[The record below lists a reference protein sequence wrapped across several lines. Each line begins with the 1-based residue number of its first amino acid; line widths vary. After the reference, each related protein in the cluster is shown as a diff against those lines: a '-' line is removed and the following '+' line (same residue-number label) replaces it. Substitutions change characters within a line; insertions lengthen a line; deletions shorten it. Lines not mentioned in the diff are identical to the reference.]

1 MKGEGG
7 TFFCCLKGFRMKT
20 IDFNCDL
27 GESKEEE
34 GLYGQV
40 MPVIT
45 SANIA
50 CGLHAGGPD
59 AMWKALMAAR
69 QAGCLVGAH
78 PGFDDKANFGRTPL
92 ALTDRELTC
101 CLLYQLGALK
111 AMCQEAGAALSY
123 VKPHGAMYNMAAKD
137 EHMSEVICRAVKAVD
152 PDLILVGLS
161 GSRTQDACA
170 KEGMRF
176 AAEVFADRAYNPD
189 GSLVSRKLPG
199 AVLTDQKAVIDQV
212 LDLVGKGQVRAIDGT
227 VIKVKA
233 DTLCMHGD
241 NPQAARFASLIRRT
255 LEENGIKVAPM
266 TYNYMETKEAPDG
279 RAD

>member
-1 MKGEGG
+1 MLPEYY
-7 TFFCCLKGFRMKT
+7 MKT

-27 GESKEEE
+27 GETGEEE
-34 GLYGQV
+34 SLYGQV
-40 MPVIT
+40 MPIIT

-59 AMWKALMAAR
+59 AMWTALQAAKA
-69 QAGCLVGAH
+69 AGCLVGAH
-78 PGFDDKANFGRTPL
+78 PGFNDKANFGRTPMT
-92 ALTDRELTC
+92 LTDRELTS

-111 AMCQEAGAALSY
+111 AMCGAAGLTLSY

-137 EHMSEVICRAVKAVD
+137 EHMSKVICRAVKAVD
-152 PDLILVGLS
+152 PDLIIVGLS

-170 KEGMRF
+170 QEGMRF

-199 AVLTDQKAVIDQV
+199 AVLTREEDVIRQV
-212 LDLVGKGQVRAIDGT
+212 LDLVGEGRVRTIDGT
-227 VIKVKA
+227 MIKVKA

-241 NPQAARFASLIRRT
+241 NPKAARFAGLIRKT
-255 LEENGIKVAPM
+255 LEENGFTVAPM
-266 TYNYMETKEAPDG
+266 IAARTGATGEEA
-279 RAD
+279 